1 MENKIKLSPKKIVNK
16 QFQIDSKGYN
26 ANEVD
31 YFLDVVVADYEN
43 FAAMLNRAYDE
54 IDTLQKTVSKLK
66 AQVQSYENN
75 AKAESAKNIE
85 SQMESNVDL
94 LKRLSELEKEVY
106 SKKSE

>member
-54 IDTLQKTVSKLK
+54 IDSLQKTVSKLK
-66 AQVQSYENN
+66 TQIQSYENT

-85 SQMESNVDL
+85 SQMETNVDL
-94 LKRLSELEKEVY
+94 LKRLSQLEKEVY